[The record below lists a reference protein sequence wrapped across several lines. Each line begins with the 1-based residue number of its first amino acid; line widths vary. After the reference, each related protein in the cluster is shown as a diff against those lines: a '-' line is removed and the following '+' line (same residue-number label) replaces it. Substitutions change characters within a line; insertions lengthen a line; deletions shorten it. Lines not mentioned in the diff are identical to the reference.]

1 MAELEEVAPAF
12 IEMAHRI
19 VWCSV
24 ATVDHQLRPRTRI
37 LHPLWEWD
45 DSTLVGWIATGPT
58 PTKRSH
64 LAHSPYVACSYWTDN
79 HDTCSAEC
87 RAEWHYDD
95 ETRITIWDRFKTRA
109 RAGRL
114 RPRDRSRV
122 DQSDRRHVRRAPTRA
137 VAAPRVPRNRVA
149 DRRRSRRRTRLESS
163 GRARRD
169 HAGLVSEHYEQASV
183 GVSPTPL
190 PTPLLLEALRG

>member
-45 DSTLVGWIATGPT
+45 GSKLVGWIATGPT

-87 RAEWHYDD
+87 RAVWHHDD
-95 ETRITIWDRFKTRA
+95 ETRITIWELFKHAPAPVGYDPAIVPAWTSPTADTFAVLRLEPW
-109 RAGRL
+109 RL
-114 RPRDRSRV
+114 RVFPGTALLTGGAVGDVLVWNRQD
-122 DQSDRRHVRRAPTRA
+122 APGATT
-137 VAAPRVPRNRVA
+137 P
-149 DRRRSRRRTRLESS
+149 
-163 GRARRD
+163 
-169 HAGLVSEHYEQASV
+169 VS
-183 GVSPTPL
+183 
-190 PTPLLLEALRG
+190 